1 MPPGALDE
9 QKSLA
14 VSIAITMV
22 LGASGVVM
30 GIYARSSAIVF
41 DGMYSLVDV
50 AITLT
55 ALWVARLIASE
66 GSRRFQYGFW
76 HLEPLMELFGGAAL
90 VLSCIYAA
98 ITALSDLKTGGGAEA
113 DFGAGLVWVLCTST
127 VGFVMAVVMRRAAK
141 RTGSG
146 LLALDARGW
155 LVSGALSAGI
165 AAGFVV
171 ALVLSTGR
179 WSDWVRYADGG
190 VLLMVSI
197 AMLPVPIRGMVTAAK
212 EVAQVASP
220 DLDQRVSTITAAF
233 IASQGLDGYS
243 TYVAK
248 AGRVI
253 FVEVEILVQG
263 DAPSG
268 VVALLDALRDQLFDD
283 LSGSASQVWLTVG
296 VTSERKWL

>member
-113 DFGAGLVWVLCTST
+113 DFGAGLVWVLCTGT

-283 LSGSASQVWLTVG
+283 LSGSASRVWLTVG